1 MLPLMMRAA
10 FFTLVGVAFFVFWV
24 LADPSYEET
33 ASQSE
38 RKWVLAF
45 SGVLLL
51 LAFALPML
59 AQLVGERVV
68 FRVSLVPAAGV
79 ALSSFANILEDG
91 LQLEWVFYVFVL
103 GSAIQLLGNLA
114 LTAAIAFVGRGGF
127 RLLAVVPAGTVAAII
142 LFVVAGGPIML
153 ATWLTAAA
161 VALALPKRAAAQ
173 AAPATP

>member
-1 MLPLMMRAA
+1 MMRAA
-10 FFTLVGVAFFVFWV
+10 FFALVGVAFFAFWV

-38 RKWVLAF
+38 WKWVLTF

-59 AQLVGERVV
+59 AQLVGEPVL

-79 ALSSFANILEDG
+79 ALSSFANIVEDG
-91 LQLEWVFYVFVL
+91 LQVEWFFYVFVL

-114 LTAAIAFVGRGGF
+114 LTAAVAFVGRG
-127 RLLAVVPAGTVAAII
+127 RRRYLAIVPAGTVAAII
-142 LFVVAGGPIML
+142 LFVVAGGLIML

-161 VALALPKRAAAQ
+161 FALALRRSIAAQ
-173 AAPATP
+173 AAPASP

>member
-1 MLPLMMRAA
+1 
-10 FFTLVGVAFFVFWV
+10 
-24 LADPSYEET
+24 
-33 ASQSE
+33 
-38 RKWVLAF
+38 
-45 SGVLLL
+45 
-51 LAFALPML
+51 
-59 AQLVGERVV
+59 
-68 FRVSLVPAAGV
+68 VSLVPAAGV